1 MKISAPNVS
10 ADTIFSFYVISTV
23 SGVTNSIQKL
33 VKLTVSNCQAEN
45 CQIWSSSSTFV
56 WTDWND
62 GYSLRSGTWV
72 KNTASAS
79 ATSQGLRFTNVSII
93 GSSFVIVSLMTLLNL
108 SSMASLWAMI
118 NQVQM
123 FLLLLLTRAYI
134 PLDLQNII
142 TGAKFTLNIASY
154 INFQSFEFFGSIL
167 GEFNFKLSD
176 QSLDSLNIKSNS
188 SLFNISPTII
198 LVLMINRNSKLNPIW
213 I

>member
-1 MKISAPNVS
+1 M
-10 ADTIFSFYVISTV
+10 V
-23 SGVTNSIQKL
+23 SGVTSSIQKL
-33 VKLTVSNCQAEN
+33 VKLTVTNCQAEN
-45 CQIWSSSSTFV
+45 CQIWSSLSTFV
-56 WTDWND
+56 WTVWND
-62 GYSLRSGTWV
+62 GYSSRSGTWL
-72 KNTASAS
+72 KNTASE
-79 ATSQGLRFTNVSII
+79 TSQGLRLTNVSII
-93 GSSFVIVSLMTLLNL
+93 GTCFVIVALMSLLNL
-108 SSMASLWAMI
+108 SSMASLWAMV

-154 INFQSFEFFGSIL
+154 INFQSFGFFGSIFK
-167 GEFNFKLSD
+167 EFDFKLSD

-198 LVLMINRNSKLNPIW
+198 LALIINRNSKLNPMW